1 MPLHVGSGCLP
12 ATITNLRINCIAQS
26 ATPPEMSL
34 WEKIKE
40 FFCSTHQ
47 TEAQECIWTIC
58 HPSVGTTRED
68 VVSRFEQLRMLVYA
82 GYEES
87 IHSGRHGESHFCI
100 LDADNQEIL
109 SVTLDDAGNYT
120 VNCQG
125 HNETYRFTMD
135 IEQGEECTEHAE
147 GASGT
152 LQVSPLPDPAAPQT
166 PAAYDAVWSEWKRA
180 APAEELRGRAATVQ
194 RICTCLNNGS
204 RELNVGE
211 SGLTALPDCLPAHIT
226 TLVIPHNNYL
236 TSLPTLPSGL
246 EVLTVEDNQLTSLP
260 PLPSGLE
267 VLTVEDNQLT
277 SLPPL
282 PSGLEVLTVEDNQ
295 LTSLPPLPSGLEVL
309 TVEDNQLTSLPPLP
323 SGLEVLT
330 VEDNQLTSLPPLPSG
345 LEVLTVED
353 NQLTSLP
360 PLPSG
365 LEVLTV
371 EDNQLTSLPPLPSGL
386 EVLTVEDNQLTS
398 LPPLPAGL
406 VVLTVS
412 GNQLTSLPPLP
423 AGLQTLSVAGNQLT
437 SLPPLPAGLQML
449 LVARNQLTSLPPL
462 PAGLQM
468 LLVARNQL
476 TSLPPLP
483 PAGLQ
488 TLSVAGNQLTSLPP
502 LPAGL
507 QMLSV
512 AGNQLTRLPP
522 LPAGLRRLLV
532 AGNQLTSLPPL
543 PAGLQMLLVARNQ
556 LTSLPPLPAGLQML
570 SVSDNQ
576 LTSLPLLPA
585 GLELLTLERN
595 PQLVRLPPLPEG
607 LQTLSVDANPQLTR
621 LPALPSGLQRLYAR
635 NNQLTR
641 LPESITG
648 LSSEAS
654 VNLEGN
660 PLSERTLQALREI
673 TSAPGYSGP
682 RILFDMAGAS
692 APREARALHLAAA
705 GWLVPAREGEPAPA
719 DRWHMFGQE
728 DNAAAFSL
736 FLDRLSETENFMKD
750 AGFKAQ
756 ISSWLV
762 QLAEDE
768 ALRAK
773 TFAMA
778 TEATASCQDRVT
790 LALHQMKNVQ
800 LVHDAEKGQYDNNL
814 AALVATGREMFRLE
828 KLEQIAREKAGT
840 LALADDVEVY
850 LAYQNKLKKA
860 LGLTSVTAEMRFFG
874 VSGVTVS
881 DLQAAELQVKAAEKS
896 ELREWILQWGP
907 LHSVLERKAPERVN
921 ALREKQ
927 ISDYEETYRMLSDTE
942 LRPFGLVG
950 NTDAERTI
958 GARAMESAKKTFL
971 DGLRPL
977 VEEMLGSY
985 LAP

>member
-47 TEAQECIWTIC
+47 TEALECIWTIC

-68 VVSRFEQLRMLVYA
+68 VVSRFEQLRMLAYA

-152 LQVSPLPDPAAPQT
+152 LQVSPLPAPAAPQT
-166 PAAYDAVWSEWKRA
+166 PAEYDAVWSEWTRV

-260 PLPSGLE
+260 PLPAGLE
-267 VLTVEDNQLT
+267 L
-277 SLPPL
+277 
-282 PSGLEVLTVEDNQ
+282 
-295 LTSLPPLPSGLEVL
+295 
-309 TVEDNQLTSLPPLP
+309 
-323 SGLEVLT
+323 
-330 VEDNQLTSLPPLPSG
+330 
-345 LEVLTVED
+345 
-353 NQLTSLP
+353 
-360 PLPSG
+360 
-365 LEVLTV
+365 
-371 EDNQLTSLPPLPSGL
+371 
-386 EVLTVEDNQLTS
+386 
-398 LPPLPAGL
+398 
-406 VVLTVS
+406 LTVS

-423 AGLQTLSVAGNQLT
+423 AGLQVLLVAGNQLT

-449 LVARNQLTSLPPL
+449 LVAGNQLTSLPPL

-468 LLVARNQL
+468 
-476 TSLPPLP
+476 
-483 PAGLQ
+483 
-488 TLSVAGNQLTSLPP
+488 LSVAGNQLTSLPP

-512 AGNQLTRLPP
+512 AGNQLT
-522 LPAGLRRLLV
+522 
-532 AGNQLTSLPPL
+532 SLPPL
-543 PAGLQMLLVARNQ
+543 PAGLQVLLVAR
-556 LTSLPPLPAGLQML
+556 
-570 SVSDNQ
+570 NQ

-585 GLELLTLERN
+585 GLELLTLDRN

-648 LSSEAS
+648 LSSEAT

-660 PLSERTLQALREI
+660 PLSERTLQALRDI
-673 TSAPGYSGP
+673 TSAPGY
-682 RILFDMAGAS
+682 
-692 APREARALHLAAA
+692 
-705 GWLVPAREGEPAPA
+705 
-719 DRWHMFGQE
+719 
-728 DNAAAFSL
+728 
-736 FLDRLSETENFMKD
+736 
-750 AGFKAQ
+750 
-756 ISSWLV
+756 
-762 QLAEDE
+762 
-768 ALRAK
+768 
-773 TFAMA
+773 
-778 TEATASCQDRVT
+778 
-790 LALHQMKNVQ
+790 
-800 LVHDAEKGQYDNNL
+800 
-814 AALVATGREMFRLE
+814 
-828 KLEQIAREKAGT
+828 
-840 LALADDVEVY
+840 
-850 LAYQNKLKKA
+850 
-860 LGLTSVTAEMRFFG
+860 
-874 VSGVTVS
+874 
-881 DLQAAELQVKAAEKS
+881 
-896 ELREWILQWGP
+896 
-907 LHSVLERKAPERVN
+907 
-921 ALREKQ
+921 
-927 ISDYEETYRMLSDTE
+927 
-942 LRPFGLVG
+942 
-950 NTDAERTI
+950 
-958 GARAMESAKKTFL
+958 
-971 DGLRPL
+971 
-977 VEEMLGSY
+977 
-985 LAP
+985 

>member
-282 PSGLEVLTVEDNQ
+282 P
-295 LTSLPPLPSGLEVL
+295 
-309 TVEDNQLTSLPPLP
+309 
-323 SGLEVLT
+323 
-330 VEDNQLTSLPPLPSG
+330 
-345 LEVLTVED
+345 
-353 NQLTSLP
+353 
-360 PLPSG
+360 
-365 LEVLTV
+365 
-371 EDNQLTSLPPLPSGL
+371 
-386 EVLTVEDNQLTS
+386 
-398 LPPLPAGL
+398 AGL

-468 LLVARNQL
+468 L
-476 TSLPPLP
+476 
-483 PAGLQ
+483 
-488 TLSVAGNQLTSLPP
+488 
-502 LPAGL
+502 
-507 QMLSV
+507 SV

-543 PAGLQMLLVARNQ
+543 PAGLQV
-556 LTSLPPLPAGLQML
+556 L

-621 LPALPSGLQRLYAR
+621 LPALPSGLQRLYVR

>member
-236 TSLPTLPSGL
+236 TSLPTLL
-246 EVLTVEDNQLTSLP
+246 
-260 PLPSGLE
+260 
-267 VLTVEDNQLT
+267 
-277 SLPPL
+277 
-282 PSGLEVLTVEDNQ
+282 
-295 LTSLPPLPSGLEVL
+295 
-309 TVEDNQLTSLPPLP
+309 
-323 SGLEVLT
+323 
-330 VEDNQLTSLPPLPSG
+330 
-345 LEVLTVED
+345 
-353 NQLTSLP
+353 
-360 PLPSG
+360 
-365 LEVLTV
+365 
-371 EDNQLTSLPPLPSGL
+371 SGL

-412 GNQLTSLPPLP
+412 GNQLTSLPPL
-423 AGLQTLSVAGNQLT
+423 
-437 SLPPLPAGLQML
+437 
-449 LVARNQLTSLPPL
+449 
-462 PAGLQM
+462 
-468 LLVARNQL
+468 
-476 TSLPPLP
+476 

-556 LTSLPPLPAGLQML
+556 LTSLPPLPAGLQMLSVAGNQLTRLPPLPAGLRRLLVAGNQLTSLPPLPAGLQMLSVAGNQLTRLPPLPAGLRRLLVAGNQLTSLPPLPAGLQMLSVAGNQLTRLPPLPAGLRRLLVAGNQLTSLPPLPAGLQMLSVAGNQLTRLPPLPAGLRRLLVAGNQLTSLPPLPAGLQVL

>member
-68 VVSRFEQLRMLVYA
+68 VVSRFEQLRMLAYA

-109 SVTLDDAGNYT
+109 SVTLDDAGNYS

-152 LQVSPLPDPAAPQT
+152 LQVSPLPAPAAPQT
-166 PAAYDAVWSEWKRA
+166 PAEYDAVWSEWKGA

-211 SGLTALPDCLPAHIT
+211 SGLTALPDRLPAHIT

-236 TSLPTLPSGL
+236 TSLPT
-246 EVLTVEDNQLTSLP
+246 
-260 PLPSGLE
+260 
-267 VLTVEDNQLT
+267 
-277 SLPPL
+277 
-282 PSGLEVLTVEDNQ
+282 
-295 LTSLPPLPSGLEVL
+295 
-309 TVEDNQLTSLPPLP
+309 
-323 SGLEVLT
+323 
-330 VEDNQLTSLPPLPSG
+330 
-345 LEVLTVED
+345 
-353 NQLTSLP
+353 
-360 PLPSG
+360 LPSG

-468 LLVARNQL
+468 L
-476 TSLPPLP
+476 
-483 PAGLQ
+483 
-488 TLSVAGNQLTSLPP
+488 
-502 LPAGL
+502 
-507 QMLSV
+507 SV

-543 PAGLQMLLVARNQ
+543 PAGLQV
-556 LTSLPPLPAGLQML
+556 L

-828 KLEQIAREKAGT
+828 KLEQFAREKAGT

>member
-47 TEAQECIWTIC
+47 TEALECIWTIC

-68 VVSRFEQLRMLVYA
+68 VVSRFEQLRMLAYA

-152 LQVSPLPDPAAPQT
+152 LQVSPLPAPAAPQT

-211 SGLTALPDCLPAHIT
+211 SGLTALPDCLPTHIT

-282 PSGLEVLTVEDNQ
+282 PAELEL
-295 LTSLPPLPSGLEVL
+295 
-309 TVEDNQLTSLPPLP
+309 
-323 SGLEVLT
+323 
-330 VEDNQLTSLPPLPSG
+330 
-345 LEVLTVED
+345 
-353 NQLTSLP
+353 
-360 PLPSG
+360 
-365 LEVLTV
+365 
-371 EDNQLTSLPPLPSGL
+371 
-386 EVLTVEDNQLTS
+386 
-398 LPPLPAGL
+398 
-406 VVLTVS
+406 LTVS

-423 AGLQTLSVAGNQLT
+423 AGLQMLSVSGNQLT
-437 SLPPLPAGLQML
+437 SLPPLPAGLQ
-449 LVARNQLTSLPPL
+449 V
-462 PAGLQM
+462 
-468 LLVARNQL
+468 
-476 TSLPPLP
+476 
-483 PAGLQ
+483 
-488 TLSVAGNQLTSLPP
+488 
-502 LPAGL
+502 
-507 QMLSV
+507 
-512 AGNQLTRLPP
+512 
-522 LPAGLRRLLV
+522 
-532 AGNQLTSLPPL
+532 
-543 PAGLQMLLVARNQ
+543 
-556 LTSLPPLPAGLQML
+556 L

-585 GLELLTLERN
+585 GLELLTLDRN

-648 LSSEAS
+648 LSSEAI
-654 VNLEGN
+654 VNLYGN
-660 PLSERTLQALREI
+660 PLSERTLQALQNI

-692 APREARALHLAAA
+692 TPREARALHLAAA
-705 GWLVPAREGEPAPA
+705 DWLVPAWEGEPAPA

-736 FLDRLSETENFMKD
+736 FLDRLGETENCIKD

-762 QLAEDE
+762 QLAKDE
-768 ALRAK
+768 VLRAK

-828 KLEQIAREKAGT
+828 KLEQIAREKVRT
-840 LALADDVEVY
+840 LALVDEIEVW
-850 LAYQNKLKKA
+850 LAYQNKLKKS
-860 LGLTSVTAEMRFFG
+860 LGLTSVTAEMRFFRI
-874 VSGVTVS
+874 SGVTVS

-896 ELREWILQWGP
+896 EFREWILQWGP

-942 LRPFGLVG
+942 LRPSGLVG

-985 LAP
+985 LNVQWRRN

>member
-1 MPLHVGSGCLP
+1 MPLHVGRGCLP

-147 GASGT
+147 VASGT
-152 LQVSPLPDPAAPQT
+152 LQVSPLPAPAAPQT
-166 PAAYDAVWSEWKRA
+166 PAEYDAVWSEWKGA

-211 SGLTALPDCLPAHIT
+211 SGLTALPDRLPAHIT

-236 TSLPTLPSGL
+236 TSLPT
-246 EVLTVEDNQLTSLP
+246 
-260 PLPSGLE
+260 
-267 VLTVEDNQLT
+267 
-277 SLPPL
+277 
-282 PSGLEVLTVEDNQ
+282 
-295 LTSLPPLPSGLEVL
+295 
-309 TVEDNQLTSLPPLP
+309 
-323 SGLEVLT
+323 
-330 VEDNQLTSLPPLPSG
+330 
-345 LEVLTVED
+345 
-353 NQLTSLP
+353 
-360 PLPSG
+360 LPSG

-468 LLVARNQL
+468 L
-476 TSLPPLP
+476 
-483 PAGLQ
+483 
-488 TLSVAGNQLTSLPP
+488 
-502 LPAGL
+502 
-507 QMLSV
+507 SV

-543 PAGLQMLLVARNQ
+543 PAGLQV
-556 LTSLPPLPAGLQML
+556 L

>member
-267 VLTVEDNQLT
+267 E
-277 SLPPL
+277 
-282 PSGLEVLTVEDNQ
+282 
-295 LTSLPPLPSGLEVL
+295 
-309 TVEDNQLTSLPPLP
+309 
-323 SGLEVLT
+323 
-330 VEDNQLTSLPPLPSG
+330 
-345 LEVLTVED
+345 
-353 NQLTSLP
+353 
-360 PLPSG
+360 
-365 LEVLTV
+365 
-371 EDNQLTSLPPLPSGL
+371 
-386 EVLTVEDNQLTS
+386 LTVEDNQLTS

-468 LLVARNQL
+468 L
-476 TSLPPLP
+476 
-483 PAGLQ
+483 
-488 TLSVAGNQLTSLPP
+488 
-502 LPAGL
+502 
-507 QMLSV
+507 SV

-543 PAGLQMLLVARNQ
+543 PAGLQV
-556 LTSLPPLPAGLQML
+556 L

>member
-47 TEAQECIWTIC
+47 TEALECIWTIC

-68 VVSRFEQLRMLVYA
+68 VVSRFEQLRMLAYA

-152 LQVSPLPDPAAPQT
+152 LQVSPLPAPAAPQT

-211 SGLTALPDCLPAHIT
+211 SGLTALPDCLPTHIT

-282 PSGLEVLTVEDNQ
+282 PAELEL
-295 LTSLPPLPSGLEVL
+295 
-309 TVEDNQLTSLPPLP
+309 
-323 SGLEVLT
+323 
-330 VEDNQLTSLPPLPSG
+330 
-345 LEVLTVED
+345 
-353 NQLTSLP
+353 
-360 PLPSG
+360 
-365 LEVLTV
+365 
-371 EDNQLTSLPPLPSGL
+371 
-386 EVLTVEDNQLTS
+386 
-398 LPPLPAGL
+398 
-406 VVLTVS
+406 LTVS

-423 AGLQTLSVAGNQLT
+423 AGLQMLSVSGNQLT
-437 SLPPLPAGLQML
+437 SLPPLPAGLQTL
-449 LVARNQLTSLPPL
+449 L
-462 PAGLQM
+462 
-468 LLVARNQL
+468 
-476 TSLPPLP
+476 
-483 PAGLQ
+483 
-488 TLSVAGNQLTSLPP
+488 VAGNQLTS
-502 LPAGL
+502 
-507 QMLSV
+507 
-512 AGNQLTRLPP
+512 LPP

-543 PAGLQMLLVARNQ
+543 PAGLQV
-556 LTSLPPLPAGLQML
+556 L

-585 GLELLTLERN
+585 GLELLTLDRN

-648 LSSEAS
+648 LSSEAI
-654 VNLEGN
+654 VNLYGN
-660 PLSERTLQALREI
+660 PLSERTLQALQNI

-692 APREARALHLAAA
+692 TPREARALHLAAA
-705 GWLVPAREGEPAPA
+705 DWLVPAWEGEPAPA

-736 FLDRLSETENFMKD
+736 FLDRLGETENCIKD

-762 QLAEDE
+762 QLAKDE
-768 ALRAK
+768 VLRAK

-828 KLEQIAREKAGT
+828 KLEQIAREKVRT
-840 LALADDVEVY
+840 LALVDEIEVW
-850 LAYQNKLKKA
+850 LAYQNKLKKS
-860 LGLTSVTAEMRFFG
+860 LGLTSVTAEMRFFRI
-874 VSGVTVS
+874 SGVTVS

-896 ELREWILQWGP
+896 EFREWILQWGP

-942 LRPFGLVG
+942 LRPSGLVG

-958 GARAMESAKKTFL
+958 GA
-971 DGLRPL
+971 
-977 VEEMLGSY
+977 
-985 LAP
+985 